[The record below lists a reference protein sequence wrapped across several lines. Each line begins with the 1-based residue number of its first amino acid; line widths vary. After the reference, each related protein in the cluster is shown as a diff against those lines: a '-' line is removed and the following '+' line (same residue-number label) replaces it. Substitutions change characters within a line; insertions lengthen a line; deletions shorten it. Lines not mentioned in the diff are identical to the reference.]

1 MLCAALLLAAC
12 SGETRD
18 EAPAAV
24 AAPVADGQDDHGP
37 YQGLESFTV
46 EGAAVASYR
55 YAAPVGPE
63 RRIYA
68 FCVTPAG
75 GAPYAILLGSHD
87 ETTRIAR
94 EMVAIG
100 AGERIYHLDRYDAA
114 SGTTL
119 ALFGQQ
125 PAYDT
130 VRALVVEAVA
140 GRPVETAV
148 ALPLGVALA
157 HTMMAVYAAPAA
169 VQTEGPCAP
178 NRS

>member
-18 EAPAAV
+18 EVPAAV

-75 GAPYAILLGSHD
+75 GATYAILLGSHD

-169 VQTEGPCAP
+169 AQSGGPCAAK
-178 NRS
+178 RS